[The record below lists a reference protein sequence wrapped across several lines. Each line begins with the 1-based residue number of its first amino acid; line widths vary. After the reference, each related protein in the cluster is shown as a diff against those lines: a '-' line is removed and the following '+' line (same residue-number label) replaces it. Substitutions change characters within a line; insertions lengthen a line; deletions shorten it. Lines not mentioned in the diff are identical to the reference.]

1 MRAVALIF
9 AVFGT
14 VAFPVNGQSLQEL
27 ETKESFDHIFDL
39 LNQAE
44 TALNTSSRLRQLDCI
59 KAVGSSPLC
68 KCLDGKLA
76 VAWSFSDY
84 VAIVTRTKEENGYD
98 RLEPNMRAAYDNVA
112 AVRDACVAS
121 PVAP

>member
-9 AVFGT
+9 AVLCA
-14 VAFPVNGQSLQEL
+14 VAFPVNSQSLQEL

-39 LNQAE
+39 LNKAE
-44 TALNTSSRLRQLDCI
+44 TVLNTSSRLRQLDCT
-59 KAVGSSPLC
+59 KAVGSPSLC
-68 KCLDGKLA
+68 KCLDSKLA
-76 VAWSFSDY
+76 VVWSFSDY

-98 RLEPNMRAAYDNVA
+98 RLEPDMWAAYDNVA

>member
-1 MRAVALIF
+1 MRAAALIF
-9 AVFGT
+9 AVLAT
-14 VAFPVNGQSLQEL
+14 VAFPASSQSLKEL
-27 ETKESFDHIFDL
+27 ETKESFDQIFDL

-59 KAVGSSPLC
+59 KAVGSPPLC
-68 KCLDGKLA
+68 KCLDSKLA

-84 VAIVTRTKEENGYD
+84 VSIVTRTKEENGYD
-98 RLEPNMRAAYDNVA
+98 RLEPDMRAAYDNVA
-112 AVRDACVAS
+112 TARDACVAS